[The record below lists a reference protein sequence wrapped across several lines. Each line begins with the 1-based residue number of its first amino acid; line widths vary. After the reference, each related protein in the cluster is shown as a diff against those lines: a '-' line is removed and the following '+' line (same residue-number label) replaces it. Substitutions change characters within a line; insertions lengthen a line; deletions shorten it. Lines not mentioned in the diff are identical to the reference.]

1 LNQAFALLHGESA
14 VLYLLASA
22 ALAWLVV
29 RRAR

>member
-1 LNQAFALLHGESA
+1 MTAGLLIWAAHFLG
-14 VLYLLASA
+14 LYLLASA